1 MHQQVYEPF
10 QESLCRDA
18 QTADVVAFDAE
29 SQPKM
34 LDYTVIHFG
43 RYVRFLGCGSVE
55 ICFLAC
61 LF

>member
-34 LDYTVIHFG
+34 LDYIVIHFG
-43 RYVRFLGCGSVE
+43 HLWA
-55 ICFLAC
+55 ICKVSWLWVG
-61 LF
+61 